1 MPSPFDL
8 GKSSGRTGSPF
19 DLEKSKGS
27 SSPFDMTGS
36 KRSSP
41 FDMKSPSAASMS
53 ESLPVLE
60 QQAAAVGSPDVPQD
74 SPGLFRSVLDVISRP
89 NYAVA
94 GAAEEL
100 FSRQGGGLG
109 AVPGR
114 VASELFSGIGNLK
127 GQKEGFGQ
135 VMEQAG
141 VGEMGHFS
149 DLAGVMFNETG
160 EGWQLQRGGWADPT
174 GRGAIGLGLDIAADP
189 TTYLGVGIGG
199 KTAKVGGKFLSKEGQ
214 RVFTE
219 GAIKA
224 TEDLGVRAAAIKSA
238 KALDPTVTSMAANAA
253 LGRGTEAAPLLRELA
268 IKKSKEL
275 VQAAIDGGAT
285 DLLDKG
291 GIKWAGIHIADN
303 PLSAVANSGMAK
315 DLAEKIAG
323 TKAGSAVFSS
333 VSWMKKNLTDPV
345 ANLFVKGY
353 GIKGLEGAQPIID
366 DALNKKGWYQSL
378 MHEDIAKSPFLP
390 WLKMSSKK
398 RAAIFQPVI
407 DAFQIG
413 GVAAVPDEFKPA
425 MEYYAKSVAKM
436 YDQEVASGL
445 LGREQKLAYYF
456 AQYYHNEPEDL
467 ARVIY
472 KQHGGTSSQGTVE
485 NMLRLGRNAEE
496 RVYPT
501 LRDASEN
508 STRLNR
514 ADKSVPI
521 LKPVYDPVD
530 SLTRRWDHSITKRV
544 NREMVS
550 SLSAKFPQLPF
561 DVNAVYDLAKP
572 VKYGVVPAKDFTAI
586 QKLLTSD
593 SRAIDKVAE
602 VSKMSDAGK
611 ANFFAARFRQIGDR
625 AEASNVLARYDQFRE
640 FFPKE
645 INPYSDFAADGSRFV
660 ELNVGSYKA
669 TLPESLAKEVGG
681 LNDSLLK
688 NPNLRK
694 LLQGYDTVNNVWK
707 GSVTWL
713 FPAFHARNAYSNVAQ
728 AFVDIG
734 VGALDPASY
743 KTTAEILFTK
753 NPGVFKTATGSYTF
767 DEVRTILNRHGVNT
781 SPSAL
786 AEFTG
791 AGRSPLLKPFSKAR
805 EFGTAIEN
813 ESRAQLA
820 LNYLLRGMDPAE
832 VGARV
837 KKFELDYAN
846 GLTNFERTWMKRVIP
861 FYTFQRLN
869 LGLQVDNLLKR
880 PGMTLAQVK
889 PFRGREDENA
899 QMTSWDAGALK
910 IRLNRDGKNVQMIT
924 GIDLPIRNL
933 DLLFRGTLRETFA
946 NGIGMLTPFLKVPIE
961 VGANKSFFTGNEF
974 DRKNAHTAGVIVE
987 QMPKAVQQW
996 MGYKKVPD
1004 AAGRPQYTFDAQRYY
1019 LLAESFVTSRILS
1032 TSDRQ
1037 WRQYLSTADG
1047 NSIQSLLDIT
1057 TGLRWQN
1064 MDMTE
1069 EMKKR
1074 EAERKKDLER
1084 ALVRWGE
1091 RKTFTKTFQQKGQ
1104 Q

>member
-1 MPSPFDL
+1 M
-8 GKSSGRTGSPF
+8 GKA
-19 DLEKSKGS
+19 KGG
-27 SSPFDMTGS
+27 SSPFDSPDAKG
-36 KRSSP
+36 SSP
-41 FDMKSPSAASMS
+41 FDQKQPSASSMA

-60 QQAAAVGSPDVPQD
+60 QQAAAVGAPDVPQD
-74 SPGLFRSVLDVISRP
+74 SPGLFRRVLDVISRP

-100 FSRQGGGLG
+100 FSPQGGGLG

-149 DLAGVMFNETG
+149 DLAGPLFNETG
-160 EGWQLQRGGWADPT
+160 EGWQFQRGGWADPT
-174 GRGAIGLGLDIAADP
+174 GRGAIGLGLDVAFDP
-189 TTYLGVGIGG
+189 TTYLGSGVVG
-199 KTAKVGGKFLSKEGQ
+199 KTAKVGGKFLSKTGQ
-214 RVFTE
+214 KVFTE

-224 TEDLGVRAAAIKSA
+224 TEDLGVRAAAIKTA
-238 KALDPTVTSMAANAA
+238 KALDPTITSMAANAA
-253 LGRGTEAAPLLRELA
+253 LGRGTEAAPILRNLA
-268 IKKSKEL
+268 IAKSKEL

-285 DLLDKG
+285 NLLDKG

-315 DLAEKIAG
+315 DLTEKIAG

-333 VSWMKKNLTDPV
+333 VAWMKKNLTDPV

-353 GIKGLEGAQPIID
+353 GIRGLEGAQPIID

-378 MHEDIAKSPFLP
+378 MHADVEKSPLAP
-390 WLKMSSKK
+390 WLKMSSEK
-398 RAAIFQPVI
+398 RAAIFKPVI

-436 YDQEVASGL
+436 YDQEVAAGL
-445 LGREQKLAYYF
+445 LGREQSLQYYF
-456 AQYYHNEPEDL
+456 AHYYHNDPEDL

-472 KQHGGTSSQGTVE
+472 KQRGGVSAQGTVE
-485 NMLRLGRNAEE
+485 NLLRMGRNAEE

-501 LRDASEN
+501 LKDALEN
-508 STRLNR
+508 STRLNA
-514 ADKSVPI
+514 ADKSIPI
-521 LKPVYDPVD
+521 LQPVYDPID
-530 SLTRRWDHSITKRV
+530 SLTRRWDHSITKRI
-544 NREMVS
+544 NREMVGA
-550 SLSAKFPQLPF
+550 LADKFPQGAF
-561 DVNAVYDLAKP
+561 DVNAIYDLAKP
-572 VKYGVVPAKDFTAI
+572 VKYGVVPAKDFSTI
-586 QKLLTSD
+586 QKLLVAD
-593 SRAIDKVAE
+593 SKTVDKAAE
-602 VSKMSDAGK
+602 VAKMTDAGK

-625 AEASNVLARYDQFRE
+625 AEAQNVLAKYDQFRD

-645 INPYSDFAADGSRFV
+645 INPYNDFAADGSRFI
-660 ELNVGSYKA
+660 EFNAGNFKA
-669 TLPESLAKEVGG
+669 TLPETLAREVSG
-681 LNDSLLK
+681 LDDSLLK
-688 NPNLRK
+688 NRNLRK
-694 LLQGYDTVNNVWK
+694 ILQGYDTVNNVWK

-713 FPAFHARNAYSNVAQ
+713 FPSFHARNAYSNVAQ

-734 VGALDPASY
+734 IGALDPASY
-743 KTTAEILFTK
+743 KQTAEILFTK
-753 NPGVFKTATGSYTF
+753 NPGVFKTATGTYTY
-767 DEVRTILNRHGVNT
+767 DEVRQILSRHGVNT

-791 AGRSPLLKPFSKAR
+791 NAERSKLLKPFASAR
-805 EFGTAIEN
+805 NVGTAIEN

-820 LNYLLRGMDPAE
+820 LNYLRRGMDPAE

-869 LGLQVDNLLKR
+869 LGLQIDNLLKR
-880 PGMTLAQVK
+880 PGMALAQVK
-889 PFRGREDENA
+889 PFVGRADENA

-910 IRLNRDGKNVQMIT
+910 LRLNRDGKNIQMIT

-933 DLLFRGTLRETFA
+933 DLLFRGNLKDTFA
-946 NGIGMLTPFLKVPIE
+946 NAVGMLSPILKTPIE
-961 VGANKSFFTGNEF
+961 VAAGKSLFTGNDFKRTESP
-974 DRKNAHTAGVIVE
+974 TAGRIIE
-987 QMPKAVQQW
+987 QMPKSMQQW
-996 MGYKKVPD
+996 MGYKKEID
-1004 AAGRPQYTFDAQRYY
+1004 AAGRPKYTFDGQRYY
-1019 LLAESFVTSRILS
+1019 LVGQSFITSRFLS

-1037 WRQYLSTADG
+1037 WRQYIGVAQPNALR
-1047 NSIQSLLDIT
+1047 SILDLT
-1057 TGLRWQN
+1057 TGLRWQ
-1064 MDMTE
+1064 DMNLDE
-1069 EMKKR
+1069 EQQKR
-1074 EAERKKDLER
+1074 VAERKRDLEQ

-1091 RKTFTKTFQQKGQ
+1091 RQTFTKTYQQKDPPR
-1104 Q
+1104 